1 MHMAP
6 LQAMQL
12 GNLQH
17 HLLGLKLRLARISR
31 QSRPRLAEH
40 HAPGTTLEQ
49 AGIQGQLK
57 LGNLSAH
64 C

>member
-6 LQAMQL
+6 LQAMQF

-17 HLLGLKLRLARISR
+17 HLLSLKLRLARIGR

-40 HAPGTTLEQ
+40 HPSGTTLKQ
-49 AGIQGQLK
+49 AGIQGQLE